1 MLTQS
6 AARIGDYVG
15 MAKAGFQLR
24 GEPSETVRLRARRQM
39 IERMGRLR
47 GLPQKLGQTLG
58 FLLGDPASAQDQARL
73 RERAQPLP
81 LSKVRPI
88 LESQWGQPLDQV
100 VYEISPDAHAAS
112 LGQVHRATLRDGS
125 EVAIKVQYPGIRE
138 GVPFDLKMLGW
149 LSLPVGSLNRG
160 LDITGY
166 RDTIIEDID
175 RELDYRLEAE
185 TQQAFCSWAADDRL
199 LEVPEV
205 IALWSTPTVLV
216 TRWEEGDDWNKVL
229 SDWSQQ
235 QKERLAQVLVD
246 FFHVGLFQRGLLH
259 ADWHPGNIRF
269 RRSGDQVRLLLYD
282 FGCIHRPSGAQRL
295 ALLRL
300 IRATCRQDESP
311 YPLFLKLGFR
321 DEHLRGMATKLPA
334 LCRVLLEPYA
344 SDQPYHPSRWKLGE
358 RVADILG
365 DDRQNF
371 KIAGPPEL
379 LFLMRAFYGLNFYL
393 QGLGEPASWNRIV
406 RPLLETFEIP
416 MQSLALPESDLAHI
430 GFQGLARN
438 LRIRVSE
445 HGRTKVQV
453 THCASAVDRL
463 DSLIDEAV
471 RQRIE
476 QQGIELHQIVSDIRR
491 RGYAPGE
498 VFRLTGQSREIL
510 VWLD

>member
-6 AARIGDYVG
+6 AVRIGDYVG
-15 MAKAGFQLR
+15 IATAGFQLR
-24 GEPSETVRLRARRQM
+24 GEPSEAVRLKARRQM
-39 IERMGRLR
+39 LERMGRLR
-47 GLPQKLGQTLG
+47 GLPRKLAQTLG
-58 FLLGDPASAQDQARL
+58 FLLGDPASAQDYARMQ
-73 RERAQPLP
+73 ERAQPLP
-81 LSKVRPI
+81 LSKVRKI
-88 LESQWGQPLDQV
+88 LESQWGQPLEQV
-100 VYEISPDAHAAS
+100 VHEILPAAHAAS

-125 EVAIKVQYPGIRE
+125 QVAVKVQYPGIRE
-138 GVPFDLKMLGW
+138 GVLFDLKMLGW

-160 LDITGY
+160 LDIREY
-166 RDTIIEDID
+166 SDTIIQDID
-175 RELDYRLEAE
+175 RELDYQQEAE
-185 TQQAFCSWAADDRL
+185 LQQSFYSWAAEDPL

-205 IALWSTPTVLV
+205 MVRWSTPTVLV
-216 TRWEEGDDWNKVL
+216 TRWEEGDDWHKVL
-229 SDWSQQ
+229 SDWNQQ
-235 QKERLAQVLVD
+235 EKQRLAQALVD

-259 ADWHPGNIRF
+259 ADWHPGNLRF

-311 YPLFLKLGFR
+311 YRLFLKLGFR
-321 DEHLRGMATKLPA
+321 DEQLRGIATKLPA
-334 LCRVLLEPYA
+334 FCRVLLEPYS
-344 SDQPYHPSRWKLGE
+344 SDHPYHPSRWKLGE

-371 KIAGPPEL
+371 PIAGPPEL
-379 LFLMRAFYGLNFYL
+379 MFLMRAFYGLNFYL
-393 QGLGEPASWNRIV
+393 QGLGEPVSWNRIV

-416 MQSLALPESDLAHI
+416 MQCLALPESDLAHI

-463 DSLIDEAV
+463 DSLIDEAIK
-471 RQRIE
+471 QRIE
-476 QQGIELHQIVSDIRR
+476 QQGIELQQIVSDVRR